1 MRLKAITTILS
12 EGDSTMTFD
21 KISRRQLGKLGV
33 GALTMT
39 ALTSLPGAGLVAAAQ
54 ESSQDQGGDSSFFKG
69 PQLRDGLTRAYAF
82 LDSMMDAYAQGQ
94 TLRLIQSFSDQ
105 MGLLSTSFV
114 YDNAVVI
121 HAFLQRGTNA
131 DIQRALV
138 LGETLLYAQQTDPA
152 GDGRVRQ
159 AYFVAQPDANGV
171 FLQEA
176 LAPFFFTGS
185 ATGDMSWTGMA
196 LAHLFE
202 RSSDHRFLDGAVRLG
217 QWIVNNAFSAI
228 GPGGFTGGVD
238 NGNNR
243 VTFKSTEHN
252 IDAFA
257 LFTMLAQFTGDS
269 FWSTQAQHARSFI
282 EAMFN
287 STGGFFWT
295 GTLPDGITINT
306 NPIPEDV
313 NTWSFLALKDRDFA
327 SSIDWAK
334 TNLAV
339 TDTPQ
344 NINTSVAGNTV
355 RISGVT
361 FSNFAQHPPIV
372 NNGLA
377 PSDPFSTPPDPGA
390 VWLEG
395 TAHLAAALL
404 ARGLSAEHDIPGFAG
419 DQDTARF
426 LMLNSLGA
434 QATQG
439 IGQTVAGKLITA
451 GTGLVASSSE
461 LNNGFGFSN
470 KPNPHT
476 GATGWF
482 AIAALAGNPFQVRL
496 R

>member
-1 MRLKAITTILS
+1 MKS
-12 EGDSTMTFD
+12 D
-21 KISRRQLGKLGV
+21 KISRRQLGKISI

-39 ALTSLPGAGLVAAAQ
+39 ALTSLPGVGLVQ
-54 ESSQDQGGDSSFFKG
+54 SGSNSPQGQGEESSFFRG
-69 PQLRDGLTRAYAF
+69 ALLRNGLTRAYEF
-82 LDSMMDAYAQGQ
+82 LDAMMDAYAQGQ
-94 TLRLIQSFSDQ
+94 QLRLIQSFSDQ
-105 MGLLSTSFV
+105 IGLLSTSFV

-121 HAFLQRGTNA
+121 NAFLLRGSSA

-138 LGETLLYAQQTDPA
+138 LGETLLYAQQHDPA

-159 AYFVAQPDANGV
+159 AYFVNQPDSNGV

-176 LAPFFFTGS
+176 LAPFFFIGS

-196 LAHLFE
+196 LAHLFQ
-202 RSSDHRFLDGAVRLG
+202 RTSDHRFLDGAIRLG

-238 NGNNR
+238 GGNNR

-257 LFTMLAQFTGDS
+257 LFQMLAELTGDS
-269 FWSTQAQHARSFI
+269 FWTVQAQHARSFI

-313 NTWSFLALKDRDFA
+313 NTWSFLALQDSHFA
-327 SSIDWAK
+327 GSVDWAK

-344 NINTSVAGNTV
+344 NINTSVAGNKV

-372 NNGLA
+372 NNSLV

-404 ARGLSAEHDIPGFAG
+404 ARGLPAEHDLPGFAG
-419 DQDTARF
+419 DLDTARF
-426 LMLNSLGA
+426 LLLNSLGA

-439 IGQTVAGKLITA
+439 AGQTVAGKLIA
-451 GTGLVASSSE
+451 PGTGLVASSSE

-482 AIAALAGNPFQVRL
+482 AIAGLGGNPFQL
-496 R
+496 RKR

>member
-1 MRLKAITTILS
+1 MAF
-12 EGDSTMTFD
+12 E
-21 KISRRQLGKLGV
+21 KISRRQLGKIGV
-33 GALTMT
+33 SAVTMT
-39 ALTSLPGAGLVAAAQ
+39 ALTSLPGAGLIAAAQ
-54 ESSQDQGGDSSFFKG
+54 DKSQEADGESRFFKG
-69 PQLRDGLTRAYAF
+69 PLLRDGLNRAFSF
-82 LDSMMDAYAQGQ
+82 LDQMMDAYAQGQ

-105 MGLLSTSFV
+105 IGLLSTSFV

-121 HAFLQRGTNA
+121 NAFLERGGAT
-131 DIQRALV
+131 DIQRAQV
-138 LGETLLYAQQTDPA
+138 LGETLLYTQQSDPA

-159 AYFVAQPDANGV
+159 AYFVNQPDTNGV
-171 FLQEA
+171 FLQQA
-176 LAPFFFTGS
+176 LAPFFFIGS

-196 LAHLFE
+196 LAQLFQ
-202 RSSDHRFLDGAVRLG
+202 RTSDRRFLDGAKRLG

-257 LFTMLAQFTGDS
+257 LFTMLAEFTGDA
-269 FWSTQAQHARSFI
+269 FWNTQAQHARSFI

-287 STGGFFWT
+287 TTGGFFWT

-313 NTWSFLALKDRDFA
+313 NTWSFLALGDRDFA
-327 SSIDWAK
+327 GSIDWAK

-344 NINTSVAGNTV
+344 NINTSMAGNKV

-372 NNGLA
+372 NNGLL
-377 PSDPFSTPPDPGA
+377 PSDPFSTPPNPGA

-395 TAHLAAALL
+395 TAHLVAALL

-419 DQDTARF
+419 DADTARF
-426 LMLNSLGA
+426 LLLNSLGA

-439 IGQTVAGKLITA
+439 IGQTVAEKLITA

-470 KPNPHT
+470 KPNLHI

-482 AIAALAGNPFQVRL
+482 AIGAQVGNPFRL
-496 R
+496 PGR